1 MQVEARQLP
10 VIDIRM
16 DRSMPSPLAAGAT
29 YRRGLFA
36 ENLPYQAGWM
46 PTGGPHEIYYEQCGR
61 PDGKPCVILHGGPG
75 GATNPTMRRFFDPAK
90 WRMVL
95 FDQRGCGRSRP
106 NASLE
111 DNTTWA
117 LIEDIERLREKLGI
131 EKWCVF
137 GGSWGST
144 LALAYAITHPERVES
159 LVLRGV
165 FLLTKRELRWFYQEG
180 ASMLFPDAWERFSAP
195 IPQAEQDDMIA
206 AYHQRLVHP
215 DRRVQAEAAAAWSQ
229 WEGDTM
235 SIRGPEARPQK
246 FNETDFAIAFARIE
260 NHYFTNGGF
269 FPEDGWILKNVDKL
283 KHIPG
288 WIVQGRFDVVT
299 PMDAAWRLKSAWS
312 AARFEIIWD
321 AGHASTEPGV
331 VDALVR
337 ATEQAFNL

>member
-1 MQVEARQLP
+1 
-10 VIDIRM
+10 
-16 DRSMPSPLAAGAT
+16 
-29 YRRGLFA
+29 
-36 ENLPYQAGWM
+36 
-46 PTGGPHEIYYEQCGR
+46 
-61 PDGKPCVILHGGPG
+61 
-75 GATNPTMRRFFDPAK
+75 MRRFFDPAK

-117 LIEDIERLREKLGI
+117 LIEDIERLRERLGI

-165 FLLTKRELRWFYQEG
+165 FLLTQRELRWFYQEG
-180 ASMLFPDAWERFSAP
+180 ASMLFPDAWERFCAP
-195 IPQAEQDDMIA
+195 VPEAERDDMIA
-206 AYHQRLVHP
+206 AYHKRLTDP

-235 SIRGPEARPQK
+235 SIRGPEARPSK
-246 FNETDFAIAFARIE
+246 FNEVDFAIAFARIE

-269 FPEDGWILKNVDKL
+269 FEEDGWILKNADKL
-283 KHIPG
+283 GPIPG
-288 WIVQGRFDVVT
+288 WVVQGRFDVVT
-299 PMDAAWRLKSAWS
+299 PMEAAWKLKNAWPG
-312 AARFEIIWD
+312 ARFEIIWD

-337 ATEQAFNL
+337 ATEQAFRV